1 MATSGTTSFNLD
13 IDDVIE
19 ESYERCGIRNT
30 KGYDLKSSRR
40 SLNLLFSEWGN
51 RGIHLWKV
59 ELKSQSLTAG
69 QATYTTPSDCS
80 DVLEAYV
87 SSTGAADTT
96 LATALTI
103 GANSVVLTDAS
114 TFSSSGTIQI
124 EEETITYSGK
134 SSNTLTGASRGQFG
148 STAAAHAS
156 GTVVQNSSGAVT
168 TSTNDISLTKID
180 RSAYAGLP
188 NKGQTGQPSQYYVD
202 RQTRPTISL
211 YLTPDANTYTFLKY
225 YYIQRIQDAGSYTNQ
240 TDLPYRFLPCMVSG
254 LAFYLSQKYAPERV
268 QPLKLLYE
276 DELERALQEDGQ
288 RTSLYISPF
297 TYFGS
302 IN

>member
-96 LATALTI
+96 LATALTT
-103 GANSVVLTDAS
+103 GATSVVLTDAS

-148 STAAAHAS
+148 STAAAHTS

-168 TSTNDISLTKID
+168 TSTNDISLSKID

-254 LAFYLSQKYAPERV
+254 LAFYLSQKYAPERI
-268 QPLKLLYE
+268 QALKLLYE

-297 TYFGS
+297 TYFGDRY
-302 IN
+302 

>member
-19 ESYERCGIRNT
+19 ESFERCGIRNT

-59 ELKSQSLTAG
+59 ELKNQLLTAG
-69 QATYTTPSDCS
+69 TITYTTPSDCS

-87 SSTGAADTT
+87 STSESITSST
-96 LATALTI
+96 
-103 GANSVVLTDAS
+103 
-114 TFSSSGTIQI
+114 Q
-124 EEETITYSGK
+124 
-134 SSNTLTGASRGQFG
+134 
-148 STAAAHAS
+148 
-156 GTVVQNSSGAVT
+156 
-168 TSTNDISLTKID
+168 DISLTKID

-202 RQTRPTISL
+202 RQTTPTISL
-211 YLTPDANTYTFLKY
+211 YLAPDANTYTFLKY

-240 TDLPYRFLPCMVSG
+240 ADLPYRFLPCMVSG
-254 LAFYLSQKYAPERV
+254 LSFYLSQKYAPDRI
-268 QPLKLLYE
+268 QGLKLLYE

-288 RTSLYISPF
+288 RTSTFISPK
-297 TYFGS
+297 TYYGEG
-302 IN
+302 I

>member
-19 ESYERCGIRNT
+19 ESFERCGIRNT

-59 ELKSQSLTAG
+59 ELKNQLLTAG
-69 QATYTTPSDCS
+69 TITYTTPSDCS

-87 SSTGAADTT
+87 STSESITSST
-96 LATALTI
+96 
-103 GANSVVLTDAS
+103 
-114 TFSSSGTIQI
+114 Q
-124 EEETITYSGK
+124 
-134 SSNTLTGASRGQFG
+134 
-148 STAAAHAS
+148 
-156 GTVVQNSSGAVT
+156 
-168 TSTNDISLTKID
+168 DISLTKID

-188 NKGQTGQPSQYYVD
+188 NKGQTGQPTQYYVD
-202 RQTRPTISL
+202 RQTTPTISL
-211 YLTPDANTYTFLKY
+211 YLAPDANTYTYLKY

-240 TDLPYRFLPCMVSG
+240 ADLPYRFLPCMVSG
-254 LAFYLSQKYAPERV
+254 LSFYLSQKYAPDRI
-268 QPLKLLYE
+268 QGLKLLYE

-288 RTSLYISPF
+288 RTSLYITPF
-297 TYFGS
+297 TYFGERY
-302 IN
+302 